1 MSVRRRRCSW
11 RLLLVL
17 ALSSA
22 CTSTEVRRSVSPP
35 AGSSTAKPISI
46 SSPSSYAAT
55 CRLVASWCGSRA
67 HGAIPPSLV
76 RPLAFPP
83 LDAANCPVDTG
94 RSYTTEEFGGI
105 AFGEGPVRPLVALAE
120 KDARF
125 ALEGTFR
132 FVASRHGWYVLKTL
146 WFATPE
152 YKGPILIRGRQLDGE
167 NPLAFGEGPQLLD
180 PQLARGKTLNGGHG
194 FRTWPGGTWVRAPG
208 CYGWQVDGRNFSRTI
223 VFRAELV

>member
-1 MSVRRRRCSW
+1 M
-11 RLLLVL
+11 
-17 ALSSA
+17 
-22 CTSTEVRRSVSPP
+22 P
-35 AGSSTAKPISI
+35 
-46 SSPSSYAAT
+46 
-55 CRLVASWCGSRA
+55 RLVASWPPGVVRA
-67 HGAIPPSLV
+67 RMAQSLLHWSGRWHFHPSMPQTAQSILAV
-76 RPLAFPP
+76 RTRLKSSAVS
-83 LDAANCPVDTG
+83 L
-94 RSYTTEEFGGI
+94 
-105 AFGEGPVRPLVALAE
+105 FGEGPVRPLVALAE